1 MKPLAAL
8 VAILAGALLAVS
20 LAFAEDATP
29 TPTPPLTPTPTP
41 TPTPLVTPIPIP
53 TPPPLPDPLPPGCA
67 PDAAESPLAPAAPTD
82 LWLELTANPNLP
94 DLPAMVVVLRWTDN
108 SENETCFAIERK
120 LGADDWEWLSAVGA
134 NQVGTYAY
142 GFVSEAEHCYRVYAG
157 NEAGRSDY
165 SNEAC
170 IQLAAPAP
178 PPTPAQVTA
187 TPVATPPLATPV
199 PPPMEPVLHCGPEPR
214 PTPLPDLLPPSDLDA
229 QLVPLR
235 EYDFGVRL
243 TWQDNSLDETCFGLQ
258 RKGGESKDWV
268 AVQFLLADTTEATDE
283 VFYAPGLYCYR
294 VYAGKAEGT
303 SAPSNETCIEMPMAT
318 VPTPPATPVASPP
331 IPSPSPLVTP
341 SAAVGQLAAPVRAL
355 PATGGVG
362 VLASSEASCVAWC
375 ALIAAA
381 VSLSAIAVLAFA
393 RATRR

>member
-29 TPTPPLTPTPTP
+29 TPTPPLTATLTPQPTISATPVPTM
-41 TPTPLVTPIPIP
+41 
-53 TPPPLPDPLPPGCA
+53 PGCF
-67 PDAAESPLAPAAPTD
+67 PGVAASPLAPAAPTNFRIED
-82 LWLELTANPNLP
+82 LGAVDGCWRLA
-94 DLPAMVVVLRWTDN
+94 LRWDDN
-108 SENETCFAIERK
+108 SGDEVCFGIEK
-120 LGADDWEWLSAVGA
+120 KVDDGPWEWGA
-134 NQVGTYAY
+134 PIPADIGEYVIDIDSG
-142 GFVSEAEHCYRVYAG
+142 GLFCYRVYAG

-178 PPTPAQVTA
+178 PPPPAQVTA
-187 TPVATPPLATPV
+187 TPVATPLLATPV